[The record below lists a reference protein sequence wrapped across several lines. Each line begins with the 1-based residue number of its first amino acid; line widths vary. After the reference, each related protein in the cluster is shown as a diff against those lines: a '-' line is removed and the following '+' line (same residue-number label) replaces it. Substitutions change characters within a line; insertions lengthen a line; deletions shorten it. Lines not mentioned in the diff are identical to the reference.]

1 MLDLILLS
9 LMIVVSNLA
18 TIVFICEGIIEKDKN
33 FYLYAVP
40 TAFTTLVSIVGLI
53 KLFI

>member
-1 MLDLILLS
+1 MLDIILLS
-9 LMIVVSNLA
+9 LLIVTSNLA
-18 TIVFICEGIIEKDKN
+18 TVVFICKGIIEKDKN
-33 FYLYAVP
+33 FYLYALP